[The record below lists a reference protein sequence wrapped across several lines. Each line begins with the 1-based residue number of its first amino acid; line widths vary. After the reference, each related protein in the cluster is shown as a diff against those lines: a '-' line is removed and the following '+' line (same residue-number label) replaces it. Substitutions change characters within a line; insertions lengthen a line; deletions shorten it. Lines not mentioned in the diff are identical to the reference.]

1 MSGRSGATGVTE
13 NSDWCCVK
21 TFLRYE
27 VAGSTGTPHHQ
38 TARNQVI
45 EKPAKSSKTT
55 KAAKIAKAG
64 QPPTPAALRTTGEQ
78 AMRDVQKALATQSF
92 ANIGDVNAFLQSL
105 MGPGLKHSQ
114 RDAAPPSPKD
124 EAQELAFA
132 AMEAETEAQARKLAK
147 QALAKDP
154 DCVDALVILA
164 DLDTRTLK
172 ETVAALQNAVAAG
185 ERSLGEKFFK
195 ENKGHFWLILETRP
209 YMRALEHLA
218 TVLRARGSNL
228 EAIKN
233 YEKMIGLN
241 PGDNQG
247 VRDPLLGLYLA
258 TGKLEGARKLHDD
271 YGDDSMAN
279 FAWGRVLERF
289 LSGDKPGAV
298 AALKKARKANPFVE
312 LYLSGRRNLPK
323 GMPDM
328 YSPGSNSKWGSSE
341 ASSAVP
347 PGGRSR
353 K

>member
-1 MSGRSGATGVTE
+1 MI
-13 NSDWCCVK
+13 K
-21 TFLRYE
+21 
-27 VAGSTGTPHHQ
+27 
-38 TARNQVI
+38 
-45 EKPAKSSKTT
+45 KPAKNSKTT
-55 KAAKIAKAG
+55 KPAKTTKAT
-64 QPPTPAALRTTGEQ
+64 QPPIPAALRTTGEQ
-78 AMRDVQKALATQSF
+78 TMRDMQKALATQNF
-92 ANIGDVNAFLQSL
+92 ANIGEMNVFLQSL
-105 MGPGLKHSQ
+105 MGPGLKHLS
-114 RDAAPPSPKD
+114 RDAAPPSSKD

-132 AMEAETEAQARKLAK
+132 AMEAESAAQARKLAK

-164 DLDTRTLK
+164 DLDARSLK
-172 ETVAALQNAVAAG
+172 EALAALQKAVAAG
-185 ERSLGEKFFK
+185 ERSLGSEFFR
-195 ENKGHFWLILETRP
+195 ENKGHFWGLLDTRP

-218 TVLRARGSNL
+218 TVLRARNSNL
-228 EAIKN
+228 EAIKT

-258 TGKLEGARKLHDD
+258 TGKVEGARKLLDD

-312 LYLSGRRNLPK
+312 LYLSGQRNLPK

-328 YSPGSNSKWGSSE
+328 YSPGSDEEALLCLDNMMLAWSKHKE
-341 ASSAVP
+341 AVSWLMDQLIKFEVP
-347 PGGRSR
+347 KKAPAAKLRIVR
-353 K
+353 NDQ